1 MPSARRSKRSIRGA
15 RGARR
20 LAGAL
25 ALAACAAAAP
35 APAQQDPAFGALL
48 DRMDRLEREI
58 ETLRGQRP
66 GAAAAG
72 RETRLAETEDQ
83 LRRLTDRIERA
94 EFAVRRLGETLALS
108 VRDLE
113 ERVAALEAGRGAPPA
128 AQTGPG
134 PAAPAPSTA
143 PPAEPPA
150 SAPGPEPAAPAP
162 AGTAEPAETAEA
174 AIPEVAAVDPQT
186 AYDSA
191 YELLKRADY
200 AGAEAALR
208 AFLDR
213 YPDHALAGNASYW
226 LGETHYARREFER
239 AAIAFARGYRA
250 FPDGAKA
257 PDNLLKLGM
266 AFVALGKAED
276 ACLTFSKLRD
286 DHPDAPAMLRD
297 RMTTES
303 ARAGCR

>member
-1 MPSARRSKRSIRGA
+1 MPSARRSTRPKRGA

-20 LAGAL
+20 LGGAL
-25 ALAACAAAAP
+25 ALAAFAAAAP

-128 AQTGPG
+128 AQTEPG
-134 PAAPAPSTA
+134 PAPA

-150 SAPGPEPAAPAP
+150 EPRASPPGPEPAAPAP
-162 AGTAEPAETAEA
+162 AGAAEPAETAEA

-200 AGAEAALR
+200 AAAEAALR

-226 LGETHYARREFER
+226 LGDTHYARREFER